1 MPKIRSNFWVTS
13 HVFPKH
19 NGLTEKVYISIGE
32 PSDFIRTFRWAWP
45 DLGNWITRLRWDN
58 HQIRAWCPDNNSTSL
73 VLNTLLWMLGLLPG
87 LAGLQ
92 LLFLVR
98 HPKISD
104 PKIIQHCNFSGKP
117 MALGYPYFSITS
129 ILGNLPALAIALCNL
144 KSYSKTQAASAHMF
158 FNLETSSHSDRNCRD
173 LTSWEKTG
181 SHIPSYSTMI
191 NKRRQ
196 TTHLLEGSQIPNLKK
211 SD

>member
-1 MPKIRSNFWVTS
+1 MPKIRSNSWVTS

-73 VLNTLLWMLGLLPG
+73 VLNTLLCMLGLLPG

-104 PKIIQHCNFSGKP
+104 PKIIQHCNFSGQP
-117 MALGYPYFSITS
+117 MALGYPYFSITF

-158 FNLETSSHSDRNCRD
+158 FQFGNQQSQWQKLPRSHVLRENGFTHSLILNNDKQ
-173 LTSWEKTG
+173 KTANHTPFG
-181 SHIPSYSTMI
+181 
-191 NKRRQ
+191 RF
-196 TTHLLEGSQIPNLKK
+196 PNPKP
-211 SD
+211 